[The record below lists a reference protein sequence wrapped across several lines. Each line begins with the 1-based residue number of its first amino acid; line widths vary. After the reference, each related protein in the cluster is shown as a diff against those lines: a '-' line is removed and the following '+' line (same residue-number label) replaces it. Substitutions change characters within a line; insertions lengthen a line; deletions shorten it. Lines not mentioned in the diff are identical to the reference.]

1 MVFLCRD
8 STKLKQVWLCAHCS
22 IGSAKESG
30 TARGSVKL
38 RHRLDY
44 ISGKAS
50 KGTIVKIITFYKVI
64 FYGRIYDDLSKRK
77 VW

>member
-8 STKLKQVWLCAHCS
+8 STKFKHVWLCAHCS

-30 TARGSVKL
+30 TARGSVPL

-44 ISGKAS
+44 LSGEAAQN
-50 KGTIVKIITFYKVI
+50 
-64 FYGRIYDDLSKRK
+64 
-77 VW
+77 